1 MQKTAYEMR
10 ISDWSSG
17 VCSSD
22 RAPEPPP
29 PPPSAA
35 VARSERMA
43 AESAELART
52 MGLPPEPRT
61 VVHTL
66 AEKVSG
72 VTPER
77 RQQHMETKK
86 TTEKPARANG
96 EPAEH
101 DSQAKQAGILQP
113 TQHSNK
119 HRKRH

>member
-35 VARSERMA
+35 VARSERVA

-61 VVHTL
+61 VVNTL

-72 VTPER
+72 VTAER
-77 RQQHMETKK
+77 RTQQMATKK
-86 TTEKPARANG
+86 TTEIGSASYRERVCK
-96 EPAEH
+96 
-101 DSQAKQAGILQP
+101 
-113 TQHSNK
+113 
-119 HRKRH
+119 